1 MALLQD
7 VVHAVARRPG
17 VEAVVLASPD
27 GLTIEHV
34 STPAA
39 DPEAIAALAATLA
52 QHARDL
58 GQAAGRGRFVT
69 AVLEFNGGMIV
80 LAELGVEGALVVQV
94 RAGTDIG
101 PLLFDLDR
109 HRPAVAELL

>member
-27 GLTIEHV
+27 GLTIEHL
-34 STPAA
+34 SPPATDA
-39 DPEAIAALAATLA
+39 DAIAALTATLA
-52 QHARDL
+52 QQARDL
-58 GQAAGRGRFVT
+58 GRAAGRGRFVT
-69 AVLEFNGGMIV
+69 AVLEFNGGMVV
-80 LAELGVEGALVVQV
+80 LAELGVEGILVVQV

-101 PLLFDLDR
+101 QLLFDLDR
-109 HRPAVAELL
+109 HRPAVTELL